1 MVIDANKTNPVVAI
15 QMLWLM
21 LVACKIGDGAD
32 RRLQEEL
39 LSYLVD
45 RRTVELYAGEQMPKE

>member
-1 MVIDANKTNPVVAI
+1 MVKEANKSNPVVVI

-32 RRLQEEL
+32 RKLQEEL

>member
-21 LVACKIGDGAD
+21 LVACKIGDGVGMK
-32 RRLQEEL
+32 LQEEL

-45 RRTVELYAGEQMPKE
+45 RRTVELYDGKEMPKE

>member
-1 MVIDANKTNPVVAI
+1 
-15 QMLWLM
+15 MLWLM
-21 LVACKIGDGAD
+21 LVGCKIGDGAD

-45 RRTVELYAGEQMPKE
+45 KQTVELYDGEQMPKE

>member
-21 LVACKIGDGAD
+21 LVVCKIGDWAD

-45 RRTVELYAGEQMPKE
+45 RRTVELYDGKQMPKE